1 MNISKESGYRGRAYR
16 EVVIENIADDR
27 PVSDDLLAGF
37 AMASVGENPS
47 SLFGWSVHRWPMTT
61 TATVTLNT
69 D

>member
-1 MNISKESGYRGRAYR
+1 MNVQSTYQGQTYR
-16 EVVIENIADDR
+16 EVTIENIADDR

-37 AMASVGENPS
+37 AMASIGENPS
-47 SLFGWSVHRWPMTT
+47 SLYGWSVTRWPMTT